1 MFAIP
6 KIKAK
11 KTSSLLPV
19 SDITKFKWEDV
30 AEKEEI
36 GRGSFGAVYR
46 TKFNNVPVVVKKL
59 HERDEESMKEF
70 IKEVKLLESLQHEN
84 IVKLKAICTNPNAM
98 MLEFVNFDFRLFG
111 DETQVNNLSDF
122 LTHVDETN
130 DCKGFVHL
138 MPVIAEDIAKGLNYL
153 HGIDIVH
160 RDMKTANVLVSN
172 QHYNALEDEEKF
184 CIEWIKKPITCKLSD
199 FGESRSREI
208 QTRTLVCTKTAN
220 VDRGTPAYMAPE
232 TILYSDVSKE
242 ATIEDLKK
250 IDVWSYGMVL
260 FKICNPH
267 IRYPY
272 HLDVKD
278 RKDKLRAMRTLIK
291 EGRRPTRDSKY
302 ESLHSNEWKI
312 LLELYS
318 NCTMFNGTDR
328 PYIHE
333 IVERFGLDHRE
344 TSNNHSPKRYYTKQ
358 NTSKYFMATMQG
370 RNYWVGGG
378 GGGWG
383 EV

>member
-36 GRGSFGAVYR
+36 GRGIFGAVYR

-130 DCKGFVHL
+130 DCKGFV
-138 MPVIAEDIAKGLNYL
+138 
-153 HGIDIVH
+153 
-160 RDMKTANVLVSN
+160 
-172 QHYNALEDEEKF
+172 
-184 CIEWIKKPITCKLSD
+184 
-199 FGESRSREI
+199 
-208 QTRTLVCTKTAN
+208 
-220 VDRGTPAYMAPE
+220 
-232 TILYSDVSKE
+232 
-242 ATIEDLKK
+242 
-250 IDVWSYGMVL
+250 
-260 FKICNPH
+260 
-267 IRYPY
+267 
-272 HLDVKD
+272 
-278 RKDKLRAMRTLIK
+278 
-291 EGRRPTRDSKY
+291 
-302 ESLHSNEWKI
+302 
-312 LLELYS
+312 
-318 NCTMFNGTDR
+318 
-328 PYIHE
+328 
-333 IVERFGLDHRE
+333 
-344 TSNNHSPKRYYTKQ
+344 
-358 NTSKYFMATMQG
+358 QG
-370 RNYWVGGG
+370 RIHGFA
-378 GGGWG
+378 
-383 EV
+383 